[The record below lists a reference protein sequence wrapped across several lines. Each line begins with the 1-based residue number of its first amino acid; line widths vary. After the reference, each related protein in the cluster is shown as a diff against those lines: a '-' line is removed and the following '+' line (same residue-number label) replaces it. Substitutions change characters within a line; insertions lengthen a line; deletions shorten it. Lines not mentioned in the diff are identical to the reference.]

1 MLIMERKMTAE
12 CDMHYFCSTHHQIG
26 LDILLTAE
34 SDYYFT
40 YLYVYILYFHNICSR
55 IGN

>member
-34 SDYYFT
+34 SDYYHLPT
-40 YLYVYILYFHNICSR
+40 YMYTYYTFIIYVPE
-55 IGN
+55 

>member
-34 SDYYFT
+34 SDYY
-40 YLYVYILYFHNICSR
+40 LCSR
-55 IGN
+55 ITK

>member
-34 SDYYFT
+34 SDYYL
-40 YLYVYILYFHNICSR
+40 YLPICIHTILS
-55 IGN
+55 